1 MAQNAAWE
9 FVQGGSMSTGRGS
22 TNTAGPNWGAG
33 LFVVACASAI
43 GLLFGAELVLPRDV
57 TTGTAILIP
66 VVLIA
71 LRLGHRAT
79 LAVVGIAILTRVVS
93 AALGDI
99 SAALAIFEG
108 LSYAVAA
115 TVGAICR
122 REFGARARQA
132 HHSIQFA
139 DLQIDLPLPAA
150 FQSLTERER
159 QVISLAQRGLT
170 AAQIGERLFIGRRT
184 VESHLES
191 AYLKLGVRSKRE
203 LIDRTWSTASTKR

>member
-1 MAQNAAWE
+1 MKVRRVDAA
-9 FVQGGSMSTGRGS
+9 FRTRAGTKALP
-22 TNTAGPNWGAG
+22 TARPAFLGAG
-33 LFVVACASAI
+33 LTLAACGSAL
-43 GLLFGAELVLPRDV
+43 GLLFGAELVLPHDV

-71 LRLGHRAT
+71 LRLGRRAT
-79 LAVVGIAILTRVVS
+79 VAVVGIAIVTRAVS

-108 LSYAVAA
+108 VSYAVAA

-122 REFGARARQA
+122 REFGAEAGQP
-132 HHSIQFA
+132 HHTTQLA
-139 DLQIDLPLPAA
+139 DLQNDLPTPAA
-150 FQSLTERER
+150 FLTLTERER
-159 QVISLAQRGLT
+159 QVICLAQRGLT

-191 AYLKLGVRSKRE
+191 AYLKVGVRSKRE
-203 LIDRTWSTASTKR
+203 LIDRTWSSTLTKS